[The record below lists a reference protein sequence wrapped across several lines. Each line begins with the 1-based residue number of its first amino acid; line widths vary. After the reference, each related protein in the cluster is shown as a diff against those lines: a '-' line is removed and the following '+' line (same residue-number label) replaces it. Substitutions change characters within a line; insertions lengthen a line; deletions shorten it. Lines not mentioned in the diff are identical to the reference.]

1 MSDTV
6 KLVIQIENGNIIN
19 HPVTYSNFLLL
30 FPECPIEET
39 PTNEVVEQYGYNVFI
54 RTPPPTPPR
63 FISGNYI
70 QKEDGT
76 WTNTWV
82 TTN

>member
-1 MSDTV
+1 MSDTN
-6 KLVIQIENGNIIN
+6 KLVIKVEIGNIIN

-39 PTNEVVEQYGYNVFI
+39 PTNEVVEQYGYNVFMH
-54 RTPPPTPPR
+54 TPHPE
-63 FISGNYI
+63 FEFGSYI
-70 QKEDGT
+70 KQDNGT

-82 TTN
+82 KTN

>member
-1 MSDTV
+1 MSDTD
-6 KLVIQIENGNIIN
+6 KLVIKVENGNTIN

-30 FPECPIEET
+30 FPECPVEEI

-54 RTPPPTPPR
+54 PSPPPLFT
-63 FISGNYI
+63 SGQYV
-70 QKEDGT
+70 QTEDGT